1 MKLYLLCSNGTEN
14 VCSISSNKLTEKKI
28 SFHKMNIKTISLDL
42 FAGRRKEK
50 KINLYKFP
58 VQLLSD
64 KRQGGNL
71 SGIRDDD
78 DDDDK

>member
-1 MKLYLLCSNGTEN
+1 
-14 VCSISSNKLTEKKI
+14 
-28 SFHKMNIKTISLDL
+28 MNIKNNFPRSICRS
-42 FAGRRKEK
+42 EK
-50 KINLYKFP
+50 REKINLYQFP

-78 DDDDK
+78 DDDK

>member
-1 MKLYLLCSNGTEN
+1 MFVQLAQTSWQ
-14 VCSISSNKLTEKKI
+14 KKKFV
-28 SFHKMNIKTISLDL
+28 STKWIKQTISLDL
-42 FAGRRKEK
+42 FAGPRKEK

-78 DDDDK
+78 DDDK

>member
-1 MKLYLLCSNGTEN
+1 
-14 VCSISSNKLTEKKI
+14 
-28 SFHKMNIKTISLDL
+28 MNIKNKQFPWIYLQV
-42 FAGRRKEK
+42 REKRK

>member
-1 MKLYLLCSNGTEN
+1 L
-14 VCSISSNKLTEKKI
+14 IEKK
-28 SFHKMNIKTISLDL
+28 SFFPQNEYKKQTISLDL
-42 FAGRRKEK
+42 FAGPRKEK

-78 DDDDK
+78 DDDK